1 MIGEVFEARH
11 LIGGRWSDEGDAFE
25 SYSTSDGSLLAR
37 APIATAEVVDRA
49 VRAARRAYDE
59 SDWRD
64 RRAAERAS
72 VLLELGRRLDE
83 AAEDVSRLVAAE
95 MGKPYRL
102 TLEREVRG
110 AADKLRYFAG
120 AARAIAGEVT
130 GASPSHLLDIT
141 VPNPVGVCALIV
153 PWNDPVDLAVRKLGA
168 ALAAGCTAV
177 VKPSEETPASTEAL
191 IRLFEDLP
199 GLPPG
204 VVNLVQGPG
213 DPTGQALVAHPGV
226 DKVSFTGSTAT
237 GRRIM
242 RAAADGLKRV
252 SLECGGKAPC
262 LVFSDCPLEKALD
275 ALSWGAFLYGGQS
288 CTAATRIIVERP
300 LYETFVAALKERAE
314 AMPVGD
320 PLDPSTLIGPL
331 VSQRQVDRVRGFLE
345 TIESEGGHVV
355 TGGTIDGLHV
365 APTIVTGV
373 GPDSTLASQEVFGPV
388 VCIFAAEGEDEAIR
402 LANGV
407 RYGLGASVWTGD
419 VSRALRVTRRL
430 EAGDVWVN
438 THYVRQS
445 ETPFGGWKESGLGR
459 ELGLAGLR
467 EYLSFKRIAFDTLP
481 DFHLKTWWDAQP
493 VVPLRNM

>member
-1 MIGEVFEARH
+1 MSGEVFEARH
-11 LIGGRWSDEGDAFE
+11 LIAGEWVGGGDTFA

-37 APIATAEVVDRA
+37 APIADADVVDRA
-49 VRAARRAYDE
+49 VQAARRAFEE
-59 SDWRD
+59 SDWKD
-64 RRAAERAS
+64 RRAAERAN
-72 VLLELGRRLDE
+72 VLLELGRRLDD
-83 AAEDVSRLVAAE
+83 AAEDISRLVAAE

-110 AADKLRYFAG
+110 AADKFRYFAG
-120 AARAIAGEVT
+120 AARAIEGEVT
-130 GASPSHLLDIT
+130 GASPAHILDVT
-141 VPNPVGVCALIV
+141 VPHPVGVCALII

-191 IRLFEDLP
+191 MRLFDDLP

-204 VVNLVQGPG
+204 VVNVVHGPG
-213 DPTGQALVAHPGV
+213 DPTGQALVSHPEV

-237 GRRIM
+237 GRKIM
-242 RAAADGLKRV
+242 EAAAGTLKRL

-262 LVFSDCPLEKALD
+262 LVFSDCYFDKALD

-300 LYETFVAALKERAE
+300 LYERFLEELKARAE
-314 AMPVGD
+314 ALPTGD
-320 PLDPSTLIGPL
+320 PLDERTLIGPL
-331 VSQRQVDRVRGFLE
+331 VSERQVERVRSFLD
-345 TIESEGGHVV
+345 TIEADGGTIV
-355 TGGTIDGLHV
+355 TGGTIEGLHV
-365 APTIVTGV
+365 APTIVTGLQ
-373 GPDSTLASQEVFGPV
+373 PDSRVASQEVFGPV
-388 VCIFAAEGEDEAIR
+388 VCIFPVDSEDEAIEI
-402 LANGV
+402 ANSV
-407 RYGLGASVWTGD
+407 RYGLGASVWTAD

-459 ELGLAGLR
+459 ELGMAGMR
-467 EYLSFKRIAFDTLP
+467 EYIAYKRVAFDTLP
-481 DFHLKTWWDAQP
+481 DFHLKTWWDQQA
-493 VVPLRNM
+493 

>member
-1 MIGEVFEARH
+1 VIGEVFKAQH
-11 LIGGRWSDEGDAFE
+11 LIGGAWSDDGDTFE
-25 SYSTSDGSLLAR
+25 SHSTSDSSVLSR
-37 APIATAEVVDRA
+37 APIATAATVDRA
-49 VRAARRAYDE
+49 VRAARAAFE
-59 SDWRD
+59 QSDWKD
-64 RRAAERAS
+64 RRAADRAS
-72 VLLELGRRLDE
+72 VLLELGRRLDHD
-83 AAEDVSRLVAAE
+83 AEEISRLVAAE

-110 AADKLRYFAG
+110 AADKFRYFAG
-120 AARAIAGEVT
+120 AARAIEGEVT
-130 GASPSHLLDIT
+130 GASPIDILDIT
-141 VPNPVGVCALIV
+141 VPSPVGVCALII

-191 IRLFEDLP
+191 IRLFDGVP

-204 VVNLVQGPG
+204 VVNLVHGPG
-213 DPTGQALVAHPGV
+213 DPTGQALVAHPEV

-237 GRRIM
+237 GREIM

-262 LVFSDCPLEKALD
+262 LVFGDADLGKALD
-275 ALSWGAFLYGGQS
+275 ALSWGAFLYAGQS

-300 LYETFVAALKERAE
+300 LYAEFVAELKARAE

-331 VSQRQVDRVRGFLE
+331 VSERQVERVRRFLDSVHDDGG
-345 TIESEGGHVV
+345 TIV
-355 TGGTIDGLHV
+355 TGGTVDGLHV
-365 APTIVTGV
+365 APTIVTDV
-373 GPDSTLASQEVFGPV
+373 TPESTVASQEVFGPV
-388 VCIFAAEGEDEAIR
+388 VCVFPADGEDEAIR
-402 LANGV
+402 MANGV
-407 RYGLGASVWTGD
+407 RYGLGASVWTSD

-459 ELGLAGLR
+459 ELGMAGMR
-467 EYLSFKRIAFDTLP
+467 EYIAFKRIAFDARP
-481 DFHLKTWWDAQP
+481 DFHLKTWWEQQA
-493 VVPLRNM
+493 

>member
-1 MIGEVFEARH
+1 VTSDVFEARH
-11 LIGGRWSDEGDAFE
+11 LIGGEWIAEGDTFE
-25 SYSTSDGSLLAR
+25 SHSTSDGSLLAR

-49 VRAARRAYDE
+49 VKAARAAFDH

-64 RRAAERAS
+64 RRAAERAN
-72 VLLELGRRLDE
+72 VLLELGRRLDD
-83 AAEDVSRLVAAE
+83 AAEDISRLVSAE

-102 TLEREVRG
+102 TLDREVRG
-110 AADKLRYFAG
+110 AADKFRYFAG
-120 AARAIAGEVT
+120 AARAIEGEVT
-130 GASPSHLLDIT
+130 GASPAHILDIS
-141 VPNPVGVCALIV
+141 VPNPVGVCALII

-191 IRLFEDLP
+191 MRLFDDLP

-204 VVNLVQGPG
+204 VVNVVHGPG
-213 DPTGQALVAHPGV
+213 DPTGQALVEHPDV

-237 GRRIM
+237 GRKIM
-242 RAAADGLKRV
+242 RAAAGTLKRV

-262 LVFSDCPLEKALD
+262 IVFADAYLEKALD

-300 LYETFVAALKERAE
+300 LYEEFVEKLARRAE
-314 AMPVGD
+314 AMPSGD
-320 PLDPSTLIGPL
+320 PLDPATLIGPL
-331 VSQRQVDRVRGFLE
+331 VSERQVARVRRFLDG
-345 TIESEGGHVV
+345 IEADGGTFV
-355 TGGTIDGLHV
+355 TGGTVDGLHV

-373 GPDSTLASQEVFGPV
+373 APDSTVASQEVFGPV
-388 VCIFAAEGEDEAIR
+388 VCVFPADGEEEAIAM
-402 LANGV
+402 ANSV
-407 RYGLGASVWTGD
+407 RYGLGASVWTAD

-445 ETPFGGWKESGLGR
+445 ETPFGGWKESGIGR
-459 ELGLAGLR
+459 ELGMAGLR
-467 EYLSFKRIAFDTLP
+467 EYIAFKRIAFDTLP
-481 DFHLKTWWDAQP
+481 EFHLKTWWEQG
-493 VVPLRNM
+493 

>member
-1 MIGEVFEARH
+1 MIGELFEARH
-11 LIGGRWSDEGDAFE
+11 LIGGSWSGDGDTFE
-25 SYSTSDGSLLAR
+25 SRSTSDGSVLSR
-37 APIATAEVVDRA
+37 APIGTEETVDLA
-49 VRAARRAYDE
+49 VRAARAAFE
-59 SDWRD
+59 QSDWKD
-64 RRAAERAS
+64 RRAADRAS
-72 VLLELGRRLDE
+72 VLLELGRRLDA
-83 AAEDVSRLVAAE
+83 AAEEISRLVAAE

-110 AADKLRYFAG
+110 AADKFRYFAG
-120 AARAIAGEVT
+120 AARAIEGEVT
-130 GASPSHLLDIT
+130 GASPADILDIT
-141 VPNPVGVCALIV
+141 VPNPVGVCALII

-191 IRLFEDLP
+191 IRLFEDVP

-204 VVNLVQGPG
+204 VVNLVHGPG
-213 DPTGQALVAHPGV
+213 DPTGAALVAHPGV

-237 GRRIM
+237 GRKIM

-262 LVFSDCPLEKALD
+262 LVFADADLEKALD

-300 LYETFVAALKERAE
+300 LYEDFVERLKERAE
-314 AMPVGD
+314 AMPIGD

-331 VSQRQVDRVRGFLE
+331 VSERQVERVRRFLD
-345 TIESEGGHVV
+345 TIDGDGGTVV

-373 GPDSTLASQEVFGPV
+373 SPDSTVASQEVFGPV
-388 VCIFAAEGEDEAIR
+388 VCVFPADGEDEMIR
-402 LANGV
+402 VANGV
-407 RYGLGASVWTGD
+407 RYGLGASVWTSD
-419 VSRALRVTRRL
+419 VSRVLRITRRL

-459 ELGLAGLR
+459 ELGMAGLR
-467 EYLSFKRIAFDTLP
+467 EYVAFKRIAFDARP
-481 DFHLKTWWDAQP
+481 DFHLKTWWDAS
-493 VVPLRNM
+493 